1 MRGSVRPYDSVQGC
15 VSVWENMKECTRTHE
30 GVQCRA
36 IACEVILGCVRMC
49 ESVRHCERECEGMQ
63 EYVWAFEDVLGNGE
77 RY

>member
-1 MRGSVRPYDSVQGC
+1 MRVNKGVGELVRACVNMRGLARGCKNMRGSVRPYDSVQGC

-49 ESVRHCERECEGMQ
+49 ESV
-63 EYVWAFEDVLGNGE
+63 
-77 RY
+77 